1 MKEFKIN
8 AQNKTPREINRT
20 LKEKAPENDCI
31 MIENP
36 NAMHYM
42 VAGLSEPVDV
52 VINGSAGYFAATMI
66 HGARVHITGNAGGL
80 VPSRQHD

>member
-66 HGARVHITGNAGGL
+66 TEPGFISLETPAG
-80 VPSRQHD
+80 SRQTT